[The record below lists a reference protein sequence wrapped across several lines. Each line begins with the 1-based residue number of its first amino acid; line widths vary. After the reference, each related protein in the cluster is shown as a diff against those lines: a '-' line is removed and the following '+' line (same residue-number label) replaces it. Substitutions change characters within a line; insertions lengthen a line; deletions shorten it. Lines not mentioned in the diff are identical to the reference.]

1 MDVCTYV
8 VNCSKE
14 TRKELLQERPGIS
27 HSTLRALISVRWK
40 VLLLYYL
47 LLFSSFLE
55 AIFSSLS
62 VWYRY
67 QEVVCFPPS
76 FKAKLY
82 CWYCMVGV
90 CNITGDLFLWLWIC
104 RNWRKKRKRRGTK
117 RRQKLWRPTR
127 RKWKSTRKK
136 TALSLLTH
144 NPDVCFVLM
153 MIMFKWFCWTWPH
166 FLLMAPGDLLL
177 LFLYFSP
184 FSFQQRGNATWSF
197 FFLVESL
204 SSFDWNLTYLHFPN
218 AKGTQWHFFGGKL
231 NDTFLKKRSL
241 SSHKK
246 ESGSNPR

>member
-55 AIFSSLS
+55 AIFSSLN

-144 NPDVCFVLM
+144 NPDVFCIDDDHVQVVLLNMASFLINGARGPFAFVFVFFP
-153 MIMFKWFCWTWPH
+153 IFFSTTWQC
-166 FLLMAPGDLLL
+166 
-177 LFLYFSP
+177 
-184 FSFQQRGNATWSF
+184 FSFFLQFVWSF
-197 FFLVESL
+197 FF
-204 SSFDWNLTYLHFPN
+204 W
-218 AKGTQWHFFGGKL
+218 
-231 NDTFLKKRSL
+231 LKVCHL
-241 SSHKK
+241 LI
-246 ESGSNPR
+246 ET